1 MRHNLLV
8 CSLLD
13 LTAIAVFSAGYW
25 VDAAGLMALG
35 IILFAAGLGFCL
47 ARFRCPCC
55 HRYVGIIGYSK
66 DMLDFYKNSDPG
78 PLELAEGID
87 TLRFLDYGKP
97 LYLIPVEKGESLSV
111 DTPKDLEEVRKRSKN
126 RELS

>member
-1 MRHNLLV
+1 MTSPAEVLDPSNIKVVFDRKKKALYMSRTPV
-8 CSLLD
+8 PYPYGSLNC
-13 LTAIAVFSAGYW
+13 TYYK
-25 VDAAGLMALG
+25 
-35 IILFAAGLGFCL
+35 
-47 ARFRCPCC
+47 
-55 HRYVGIIGYSK
+55 HVGIIGYSK

-111 DTPKDLEEVRKRSKN
+111 DTPKDLEEVRKRWKN

>member
-1 MRHNLLV
+1 
-8 CSLLD
+8 
-13 LTAIAVFSAGYW
+13 
-25 VDAAGLMALG
+25 
-35 IILFAAGLGFCL
+35 
-47 ARFRCPCC
+47 
-55 HRYVGIIGYSK
+55 
-66 DMLDFYKNSDPG
+66 MLDFYKNSDPG

-111 DTPKDLEEVRKRSKN
+111 DTPKDLEEVRKRWKN